1 MASYMES
8 TQIETWLKQ
17 RGVKFEYRC
26 GMRYD
31 ELIANWSE
39 VNHGRVD
46 SVPKDDALI
55 EKYASAME
63 QGAIFP
69 APIIGKVVGGFEVYD
84 GCQRLNAGARAGQT
98 LFNAYIVKADN
109 PAVRASIRV
118 CANSVLNGTAP
129 SQEWTIAKIV
139 DVLYE
144 GHNYSVVD
152 CSQWSGQPVTKI
164 QIEIDSREAAHWLRC
179 QRVDTKTK
187 PCNQKGFLASF
198 SRLFP
203 PQDRYQLSGIL
214 PDLVRMLQRIKA
226 NNAEAEGLLLQCSQ
240 VDRPKGG
247 DFARAIKSRIGE
259 VMERP
264 EIKSRM
270 AMKSKMHPVENAL
283 RGVQGAITAM
293 RTACESDYHADF
305 EQSVSL
311 LEMLDELRKLA
322 DEMVPREFAGKIA
335 EAKATA

>member
-1 MASYMES
+1 MANFMES
-8 TQIETWLKQ
+8 SQTEAWLKQ

-26 GMRYD
+26 GMRFD
-31 ELIANWSE
+31 ELIANWSDI
-39 VNHGRVD
+39 NLGRVD
-46 SVPKDDALI
+46 SVPRDDALI

-63 QGAIFP
+63 QGSTFP
-69 APIIGKVVGGFEVYD
+69 APIIGKVVGGYEVYD
-84 GCQRLNAGARAGQT
+84 GCQRLSSAARTGQT
-98 LFNAYIVKADN
+98 LFNAYIIKAEN

-139 DVLYE
+139 DVLHE
-144 GHNYSVVD
+144 QHGYSVTD
-152 CSQWSGQPVTKI
+152 CSQWSGQPAAKI
-164 QIEIDSREAAHWLRC
+164 QQEIDSRDAARWLRC
-179 QRVDTKTK
+179 QRVDTKVK

-203 PQDRYQLSGIL
+203 AQDRYHLTTVL

-240 VDRPKGG
+240 VERVKG
-247 DFARAIKSRIGE
+247 ANYAKAIENRIGE

-270 AMKSKMHPVENAL
+270 ASKSKMHPIENAL

-293 RTACESDYHADF
+293 RTACDGEFHADF

-311 LEMLDELRKLA
+311 IEMLTELQKLA
-322 DEMVPREFAGKIA
+322 DEMIPKEFAGKIA
-335 EAKATA
+335 EAKAMA

>member
-1 MASYMES
+1 MANYMES
-8 TQIETWLKQ
+8 SQTEAWLKQ

-26 GMRYD
+26 GIRYD
-31 ELIANWSE
+31 ELIANWSD
-39 VNHGRVD
+39 VNQGRVD
-46 SVPKDDALI
+46 SVPRDEALI
-55 EKYASAME
+55 EKYAGAME
-63 QGAIFP
+63 NGAMFP
-69 APIIGKVVGGFEVYD
+69 APILGKIVGGFEVYD
-84 GCQRLNAGARAGQT
+84 GCQRLSAGQRCGQT
-98 LFNAYIVKADN
+98 LFNGYIIKADN

-152 CSQWSGQPVTKI
+152 CSQWSGQPVAKI
-164 QIEIDSREAAHWLRC
+164 QQEIDSRDAAQWLRC
-179 QRVDTKTK
+179 QKVDIKTK

-203 PQDRYQLSGIL
+203 FNDRIQLVGVL

-240 VDRPKGG
+240 VSRAKG
-247 DFARAIKSRIGE
+247 ANYASLIQNRIDE
-259 VMERP
+259 VMKRP
-264 EIKSRM
+264 EIKGRL
-270 AMKSKMHPVENAL
+270 ALRGKSHPVENAL
-283 RGVQGAITAM
+283 SKIQGAITAA
-293 RTACESDYHADF
+293 RSACEGEFHADF

-311 LEMLDELRKLA
+311 MEMLSELQRLTN
-322 DEMVPREFAGKIA
+322 EMVPREFAGKIA
-335 EAKATA
+335 EAKAMA